1 MDARAFG
8 DLLAPVN
15 AGLNLT
21 ATICLILA
29 YVFIKQGKRQAHG
42 RTMIAAVTASGLFL
56 VFYLTRFA
64 LTGTHRFAGEG
75 VAKAAYLT
83 ILFSHM
89 ILAVA
94 VVPIVFRMLYLA
106 RKERFAEHR
115 RLGRWGYPIWLYV
128 SVTGLVV
135 YLMLYQVWGYLPEA

>member
-1 MDARAFG
+1 MDARAIG

-15 AGLNLT
+15 ATLNLT

-29 YVFIKQGKRQAHG
+29 YIFIKQGRKQAHG
-42 RTMIAAVTASGLFL
+42 RTMLAAVTASGLFL
-56 VFYLTRFA
+56 IFYVIRFS

-75 VAKAAYLT
+75 AAKVAYLS

-94 VVPIVFRMLYLA
+94 VVPIVLRMLYLA
-106 RKERFAEHR
+106 KNERFEEHR
-115 RLGRWGYPIWLYV
+115 RMGRWGYPIWLYV
-128 SVTGLVV
+128 SVTGLIV
-135 YLMLYQVWGYLPEA
+135 YLMLYQIWGYLPEA